1 MSAVTDIPRPAFADD
16 DGSVD
21 PQVHHALTTSED
33 LFTVVNALVG
43 TRLLVPVVAVL
54 DEVEASEA
62 GIESEKDSHM
72 ASVTLINSDGRRGL
86 LAFTSIDSLRTWN
99 PDARPVPVPAR
110 SAAQAAIQEADALLI
125 DIAGPGTWAIE
136 GPGLFALADG
146 REWLPPI
153 DDRELHATITAALAL
168 LTADGWVNVRIEP
181 SPNAD
186 VMIVLE
192 LPGGGHPD
200 GRGPRELAQAAAAAL
215 ERNPMVAQRLIT
227 GLQIAV
233 DVQ

>member
-1 MSAVTDIPRPAFADD
+1 MTEIPRSAFADD
-16 DGSVD
+16 DGSVH
-21 PQVHHALTTSED
+21 PRVLHALTTSDD
-33 LFTVVNALVG
+33 LFVVVNALLG

-54 DEVEASEA
+54 DEVEVTDS
-62 GIESEKDSHM
+62 GIDTEKDSHM
-72 ASVTLINSDGRRGL
+72 ASVTMINSDGRRGL
-86 LAFTSIDSLRTWN
+86 LAFTSIDSLREWN
-99 PDARPVPVPAR
+99 PDARPVPVPAQ

-153 DDRELHATITAALAL
+153 EDLELRATITAALAL
-168 LTADGWVNVRIEP
+168 LTADGWVNVRIDP

-215 ERNPMVAQRLIT
+215 ERNTMVAQRLIT

-233 DVQ
+233 EVQ